1 MNNQTEITIEMRKD
15 VLKFLKA
22 KAERYGYSVEEMIE
36 NYLKIV
42 VRTKRLPFKSDELAD
57 LLQSEIPP
65 IISAEDLAANFDDVL
80 DTLFKTED
88 VMLIWRD
95 GEIQAV
101 IMMKAKY
108 DSLVAAANATPKGA
122 ENES

>member
-1 MNNQTEITIEMRKD
+1 
-15 VLKFLKA
+15 
-22 KAERYGYSVEEMIE
+22 MIE